1 MSDDW
6 SSFQALEDDEDDDV
20 IVFGKR
26 LDKTAYAVEDDAAE
40 TKAAVGASRSAPKI
54 EWDAE
59 PIQVLA
65 GTIYIYVYKILC
77 ATECLLLFFLACP

>member
-6 SSFQALEDDEDDDV
+6 SSFQALEDDEDDDE

-65 GTIYIYVYKILC
+65 GKKNIHMC
-77 ATECLLLFFLACP
+77 A